1 MKDIKRIFYWAMPV
15 ALLLAF
21 PAHAHP
27 LHGDVA
33 GLAGGLLHPLS
44 GIDHLL
50 AMVAVGIWAA
60 QLGGSAVWKVPL
72 TFVITMLLGA
82 AVALSGV
89 GLLQIESAV
98 EPVIAA
104 SVLVLGLVIS
114 LQVRLLP
121 WLASLLVAAFALF
134 HGHAHMAELPGAAS
148 ALGYVI
154 GFALMTTLLHGA
166 GIATGYLLQRH
177 ASAALLRAGGM
188 GVAGFGVWLLV
199 GA

>member
-15 ALLLAF
+15 VLLLAF

-27 LHGDVA
+27 LHGDAA
-33 GLAGGLLHPLS
+33 GFAGGLMHPLS

-60 QLGGSAVWKVPL
+60 QLGGSAVWKVPMA
-72 TFVITMLLGA
+72 FVITMLLGA
-82 AVALSGV
+82 AVGLSGTGPV
-89 GLLQIESAV
+89 QIESAV

-114 LQVRLLP
+114 LQLRLLP
-121 WLASLLVAAFALF
+121 GVASLLVAAFALF
-134 HGHAHMAELPGAAS
+134 HGHAHMAELPAAVS
-148 ALGYVI
+148 TLGYVI
-154 GFALMTTLLHGA
+154 GFALMTALLHGT
-166 GIATGYLLQRH
+166 GIATAYLLQRH
-177 ASAALLRAGGM
+177 ASAALLRAGGV
-188 GVAGFGVWLLV
+188 GVAGIGVWLLV